1 MKSKFHPLG
10 IGLLGAVLLP
20 GLTAL
25 STTRVV
31 SSLGDSGA
39 GTLRDTIAASASD
52 DTIQFA
58 PLSKPTRAALRASFI
73 AGCPILKAV

>member
-25 STTRVV
+25 ATTRVV

-39 GTLRDTIAASASD
+39 GTLRDTIAASASG
-52 DTIQFA
+52 DTI
-58 PLSKPTRAALRASFI
+58 
-73 AGCPILKAV
+73 